1 MKVDN
6 KGKLTTLLKGKLND
20 NVTATASAQFNF

>member
-6 KGKLTTLLKGKLND
+6 KGKLTTLLKRGITD
-20 NVTATASAQFNF
+20 SMTGTISM